1 MARYKV
7 NAIVMLALLI
17 FTSLLANSAQKSRY
31 FQITMQNITSATVEL
46 SYYNL
51 NIENNLGGHS
61 SGAIS
66 TPGNLLK
73 RRRNVTQL
81 IIDAAPLKYMYIYV
95 GIFYLSVIIMIV
107 VLDGAIP
114 RLRGKIAVT
123 TPVGSTDMLHSAYE
137 EPRPLVHNIPPGYDT
152 SLPSPPIPPLHNSGD
167 KIGKLKEKD

>member
-66 TPGNLLK
+66 TP
-73 RRRNVTQL
+73 
-81 IIDAAPLKYMYIYV
+81 
-95 GIFYLSVIIMIV
+95 V